1 MLPRRSRPWAAA
13 GMARAVAAATIT
25 STRGFLARKE
35 PMVTQNAGP
44 CARRRLFPGM
54 PGLRPGPRQSR
65 LVHDRLEE
73 PAGPPGVAAQG
84 GGNARCPCQPQDG
97 DDQVAHAGSA
107 PGPLVRGAE
116 SSHSED
122 TPDRT
127 HHTGGEP
134 AAHRQGVL
142 VIAAE
147 PSRRPASIHVAI
159 CVLVVPWHLLMF
171 RTGGRIRASA
181 STDTPGAPDAC
192 SSHGCRAS
200 ARQPARRSRGAA
212 VTGRSPAGLRAAGRC
227 STSPRH
233 EKGGDTASGYPPPV
247 R

>member
-1 MLPRRSRPWAAA
+1 VCVRIGTSCCQSPGAGQGRACRGRDHAAGSGSCLDMLPRRSRPWAAA

-65 LVHDRLEE
+65 LVHDRLEG

-107 PGPLVRGAE
+107 SGPLVRGAE

-147 PSRRPASIHVAI
+147 PSRRLP
-159 CVLVVPWHLLMF
+159 LFMW
-171 RTGGRIRASA
+171 
-181 STDTPGAPDAC
+181 
-192 SSHGCRAS
+192 
-200 ARQPARRSRGAA
+200 RS
-212 VTGRSPAGLRAAGRC
+212 VF
-227 STSPRH
+227 
-233 EKGGDTASGYPPPV
+233 
-247 R
+247 